1 MAYKLLVIISSNAV
15 GANGSTGTFPRGT
28 IRCVSRR
35 EKEGGGGGIKQGELK
50 EGIFVAKEK
59 KREGVTW
66 YRSARTLID
75 HLSSFYS
82 PSFSSATKQGRKEE
96 PHRREP

>member
-35 EKEGGGGGIKQGELK
+35 EKEGGGIKQGELK

-59 KREGVTW
+59 KRGYLV
-66 YRSARTLID
+66 SKCA
-75 HLSSFYS
+75 H
-82 PSFSSATKQGRKEE
+82 A
-96 PHRREP
+96 H

>member
-35 EKEGGGGGIKQGELK
+35 EKERGGIKQGELK

-75 HLSSFYS
+75 HLFSFYS

>member
-1 MAYKLLVIISSNAV
+1 MFRDGRK
-15 GANGSTGTFPRGT
+15 R
-28 IRCVSRR
+28 
-35 EKEGGGGGIKQGELK
+35 GGGGDGIKQGELK

>member
-35 EKEGGGGGIKQGELK
+35 EKRGRGGIKQGELK

-75 HLSSFYS
+75 HFSSFYS